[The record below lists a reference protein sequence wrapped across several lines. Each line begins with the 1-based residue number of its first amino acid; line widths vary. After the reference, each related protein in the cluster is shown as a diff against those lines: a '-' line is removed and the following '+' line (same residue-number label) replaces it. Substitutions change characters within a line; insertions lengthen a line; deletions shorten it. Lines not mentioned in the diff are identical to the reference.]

1 MSGFQPLISNFY
13 PPISMIRGRSRTGL
27 LLIFA
32 LIAIGLLVLH
42 EGGQLQPVEDVL
54 QTVLSPIERAVSGLF
69 SGVGD
74 LFGAVRDLRELRD
87 HNAALETANQDLLTQ
102 IASLRGQQSENTLL
116 RQLLNFT
123 QENPQY
129 QYQTA
134 AIISRDPSPYLKF
147 ITLNAGSR
155 EGLRPGM
162 PVVTGGAVLVGRV
175 DQVGLRS
182 CKVQLLTDVS
192 SAVNVR
198 LQTAGVSGL
207 AAGQADGSLLMQY
220 IPLDAE
226 LAANDIALTSGLGGN
241 LPRGLVVGQ
250 VIGVEKRDVDLFQS
264 ARLRLA
270 ADYERLTVLLI
281 ITNFEPIEPADDIA
295 PTPTPTPT
303 ATPGP

>member
-1 MSGFQPLISNFY
+1 MV
-13 PPISMIRGRSRTGL
+13 RGRSRTRL
-27 LLIFA
+27 LLVFA

-42 EGGQLQPVEDVL
+42 EGGQLQPVEGVL
-54 QTVLSPIERAVSGLF
+54 QTVLGPIERAVSGLF
-69 SGVGD
+69 VGVGD

-87 HNAALETANQDLLTQ
+87 RNAELETANQDLLTQ
-102 IASLRGQQSENTLL
+102 IASLRGLQGENNLL

-123 QENPQY
+123 QENPRY

-134 AIISRDPSPYLKF
+134 AIIGRDPSPYLKF
-147 ITLNAGSR
+147 ITLNAGSS

-162 PVVTGGAVLVGRV
+162 PVVTGGSVLVGRV

-182 CKVQLLTDVS
+182 CKVQLLNDVS

-198 LQTAGVSGL
+198 LQTAGVTGL

-270 ADYERLTVLLI
+270 ADYDRLTVLLV
-281 ITNFEPIEPADDIA
+281 ITNFEPIEAADDIV
-295 PTPTPTPT
+295 PTPIPTPLPT
-303 ATPGP
+303 GTLGP